1 MIDQAHNDLLNMVE
15 NIRVNSRHGRHSPHK
30 PLLLLLS
37 IGRHFNGH
45 ERLATFG
52 EIEGDLNR
60 LIRRYGLP
68 NSRET
73 AYHPFWRLR
82 NDGLW
87 EIDRPD
93 LVRETSQG
101 TPYIS
106 DLRDHQIRGGLVP
119 GFPKAMDEDPDFA
132 RRTTLSLLNRYFPPS
147 LHDDVL
153 QAVRLGWAMG
163 SNPSTGTK
171 SIQLARDPRFR
182 REVLSAYQNRCAVC
196 ALHVRFDCQPVALEA
211 AHIMWHSEGGPAC
224 VSNGIALCV
233 LHHKFFD
240 EGLFTV
246 STDLVV
252 RVGESVVGDSF
263 DEVLGKFAGLVLRVV
278 PDRPDQ
284 RPDPKYLQWH
294 ARKVFRG

>member
-1 MIDQAHNDLLNMVE
+1 MTNENPNDLLDMVE
-15 NIRVNSRHGRHSPHK
+15 NIRVNARHGRHSPHK

-82 NDGLW
+82 HDGLW

-93 LVRETSQG
+93 LVRESPQG
-101 TPYIS
+101 TPYVS
-106 DLRDHQIRGGLVP
+106 DLRDHEIRGGLVP
-119 GFPKAMDEDPDFA
+119 SFLNAVDADFGFAG
-132 RRTTLSLLNRYFPPS
+132 RVTLSLLNRYFPPS
-147 LHDDVL
+147 LHGDVL
-153 QAVRLGWAMG
+153 RLVGLGWTMR

-171 SIQLARDPRFR
+171 SVQLARDPRFR
-182 REVLSAYQNRCAVC
+182 QEVLPAYQNRCAVC
-196 ALHVRFDCQPVALEA
+196 ALHVRVDCQPVALEA
-211 AHIMWHSEGGPAC
+211 AHIMWHSAGGPAC

-252 RVGESVVGDSF
+252 RVGESAAGDSI
-263 DEVLGKFAGLVLRVV
+263 DEVLGKFAGSVLRVV
-278 PDRPDQ
+278 PDCPDQ

-294 ARKVFRG
+294 AREVFRS